1 MYNIFTTLRL
11 TQTMVKRNIP
21 EVDTFLDTCDLI
33 KVNTRSI
40 CHQTGC
46 KKTKLSYG
54 VKGGESISCK
64 IPNAMTGQPASTN
77 DDANSIENLI
87 P

>member
-11 TQTMVKRNIP
+11 TQPMVKRNIP
-21 EVDTFLDTCDLI
+21 EVDTFIYTCELI
-33 KVNTRSI
+33 KANKRSI
-40 CHQTGC
+40 CHKNGC

-64 IPNAMTGQPASTN
+64 IPNAMTGQAASTN